1 MSEQDS
7 GQNLAKA
14 GDIFNKAEA
23 ASRTEDL
30 DAAIELY
37 IEALRLAP
45 NEVDDGHVKLRE
57 ISARRHTSGGKRPTD
72 EEIERH
78 SKGQTPLEQ
87 MIDAEYLL
95 AKNPG
100 SLAYGETFLRASVVG
115 GYKEAAKWMADL
127 MFLANNRAQ
136 KPSVA
141 LYILLKDSYAA
152 LDLLERAA
160 AACKYASKLRPD
172 DTMLSNELRELAE
185 KAVSHRISPP
195 QAAQSQSLEES
206 LPDEIKI
213 EPLTSIGYDNLME
226 EDRIDPAIARATGF
240 FQKARKVVETGDFD
254 YAIELYLDGIRCTP
268 DALEAGHL
276 PLCELALKRQKKG
289 GKKPSMVEKVKR
301 LRGKTYLDQMI
312 NAEYLFAKDPDN
324 LQFAEAM
331 IRAAVAGGFKKTADW
346 ISNYTFQANN
356 ASGKP
361 SVQTYL
367 QLTSAYKELGHMD
380 KALAACQQA
389 ARLKPKDGSLKE
401 QLKNLTAEVTVS
413 SGRYDQDSDFRN
425 SIKDVE
431 AQEKLQRSRHYVRT
445 EDYRLKAVNEAKKA
459 LERKPDLS
467 SNIFKLAEVL
477 VELDEE
483 KYENEAI
490 ELLETTYQRKNDFS
504 YQKKAGEIR
513 IRMAKQ
519 KLRNTRHEL
528 EKSPENPEIKAM
540 EAALSDQLNNIELEH
555 FKLCVNN
562 YPTDLHAKYE
572 YAVRLVH
579 DKKYDE
585 AIPVFQESQRDP
597 RHRISALGRIGTCF
611 FEKGWFNDAID
622 VFKKALDLYEIKDD
636 SIAKDLRYN
645 LARANEEDGKDDKA
659 LEMYRKLA
667 QLDFTY
673 KDVRQRVDKLR
684 NK

>member
-7 GQNLAKA
+7 GQNLARA
-14 GDIFNKAEA
+14 GDIFNKAEE
-23 ASRTEDL
+23 ASKTEDF

-37 IEALRLAP
+37 IEALCLAP
-45 NEVDDGHVKLRE
+45 NEVDIGHIKLRE
-57 ISARRHTSGGKRPTD
+57 ISARRHTSGGKKPTE
-72 EEIERH
+72 EEIEKY
-78 SKGQTPLEQ
+78 SQGQTPLDQ
-87 MIDAEYLL
+87 MINAEYLL

-100 SLAYGETFLRASVVG
+100 SLAYGETFLKAAVTG
-115 GYKEAAKWMADL
+115 GYAEAAKWMADL

-136 KPSVA
+136 KPSLL
-141 LYILLKDSYAA
+141 LYILLKESYAA
-152 LDLLERAA
+152 LDLFERAA
-160 AACKYASKLRPD
+160 AACRYATKLKPD
-172 DTMLSNELRELAE
+172 DPMLAFELRELAE
-185 KAVSHRISPP
+185 KAVSYRISPP
-195 QAAQSQSLEES
+195 QPDQSQSLEES

-213 EPLTSIGYDNLME
+213 EPLTMTGYDDLME

-240 FQKARKVVETGDFD
+240 FQKARKVAEINNFD

-268 DALEAGHL
+268 DALESGHL

-289 GKKPSMVEKVKR
+289 GKKPSLVEKVKR

-331 IRAAVAGGFKKTADW
+331 VKAAVAGEFNKTADW
-346 ISNYTFQANN
+346 IANYTFQANN
-356 ASGKP
+356 ASIKP

-367 QLTSAYKELGHMD
+367 QLTDAYKKLGHLD
-380 KALAACQQA
+380 KALVACKHA
-389 ARLKPKDGSLKE
+389 ARLKPKDDNLKE

-413 SGRYDQDSDFRN
+413 SGRYDQEGDFRQ
-425 SIKDVE
+425 SIKDVKT
-431 AQEKLQRSRHYVRT
+431 QDKLHASRNYVKT
-445 EDYRLKAVNEAKKA
+445 EDYRLKAVNEARKA
-459 LERKPDLS
+459 LERNPDLS
-467 SNIFKLAEVL
+467 NNIFKLAEVL
-477 VELDEE
+477 VDLDEE
-483 KYENEAI
+483 KYVNEAI
-490 ELLETTYQRKNDFS
+490 ELLEQTYQRKSDFS
-504 YQKKAGEIR
+504 YMQKAGEIR

-528 EKSPENPEIKAM
+528 EKNPENPEKKAI
-540 EAALSDQLNNIELEH
+540 EATLSDQLNNIELEH
-555 FKLCVNN
+555 FKLCVKH
-562 YPTDLHAKYE
+562 YPSDLHAKYE
-572 YAVRLVH
+572 YGVRTLNN
-579 DKKYDE
+579 KQYDQ
-585 AIPVFQESQRDP
+585 AIPLFQEAQKDP

-645 LARANEEDGKDDKA
+645 LARAYEEDGKDDKA

-667 QLDFTY
+667 QLDFAY

-684 NK
+684 N